1 MRALVDQYCTQV
13 HDAPLTAAA
22 YDPYSGVLATADDN
36 GVVAVRRRGE
46 TSPGLVFQPL
56 GRIRGGLAIVR
67 GGALIAVGDREG
79 SVGVYQVRDQ
89 AVVFE
94 ERRSGPEG
102 RVRAM
107 RGVAL
112 NPEGSRLAAIA
123 RDGLLR
129 VWDLVSEER
138 EASWTGFGGMS
149 VDFGP
154 YGDRVL
160 ALDDEGQPVLVDL
173 RTSESLALDPVRLSC
188 HWAAMSPDGTH
199 VLAAGQGG
207 MATLRVSDGTVVA
220 TFATQGG
227 SGVTGVAM
235 SPEGDAVAAI
245 TQRSVHLFSF
255 PELDHAQS
263 EKHGVR
269 DPSSAAVW
277 TSSGARVGGADGT
290 LGGAGVASG
299 GVTPVVAVAGYGK
312 VLLGVHDDQLDV
324 WEGRRLE
331 ARLALS
337 SPLDAVL
344 VDRDGKRLALLPRD
358 RRLRVLDLAT
368 GRTLFKAGQ
377 GSVGAARIALGGS
390 VVAAKLRGGGVRWW
404 HIDADRAYELNWP
417 QAMALSGS
425 GTWMAVVTPQGEVR
439 VLDPETAEDALD
451 PPMPLAEVP
460 IVQVA
465 FVNRRPELLVL
476 DEEMV
481 LGHYDLG
488 HSLRMGEPAEG
499 SDVLDFGDVRID
511 RLWGVS
517 NRAGALAV
525 LRLQE
530 RDGTATVL
538 TVDVTDQDVVFEAK
552 GLHPDVQVER
562 ETGHLL
568 EPARS
573 GAILE
578 RRPDGRE
585 LRVYRCLPG
594 EAWVC
599 FGHKGFEQTSPGAP
613 KVLG

>member
-22 YDPYSGVLATADDN
+22 YDPYSGVLATADAN

-46 TSPGLVFQPL
+46 TSPGLVFSPL
-56 GRIRGGLAIVR
+56 GPIRGALAVVR

-89 AVVFE
+89 APVFE
-94 ERRSGPEG
+94 ERRSGDQG

-112 NPEGSRLAAIA
+112 NPEGSRLGAIA

-129 VWDLVSEER
+129 VWDLVSGER
-138 EASWTGFGGMS
+138 EASWTGFGGLT

-160 ALDDEGQPVLVDL
+160 AIDDEGQPVLVDL
-173 RTSESLALDPVRLSC
+173 RTSESLALDPVRLTC
-188 HWAAMSPDGTH
+188 LWAQMSPDGTH

-207 MATLRVSDGTVVA
+207 MASLRVADGTVVA

-227 SGVTGVAM
+227 TGVIGMGM
-235 SPEGDAVAAI
+235 SPEGDAAVAV
-245 TQRSVHLFSF
+245 TQRSAHLFSC
-255 PELDHAQS
+255 PQLEHASS
-263 EKHGVR
+263 EKHGVAA
-269 DPSSAAVW
+269 PSGAAVW
-277 TSSGARVGGADGT
+277 TATGVRVGGADGS

-299 GVTPVVAVAGYGK
+299 GVTPVVATSGFGRV
-312 VLLGVHDDQLDV
+312 VLGVHDDQLDI
-324 WEGRRLE
+324 WENKRLE

-344 VDRDGKRLALLPRD
+344 VDREGKRLALLPRE

-368 GRTLFKAGQ
+368 GKTLFKAGS
-377 GSVGAARIALGGS
+377 GSVGAASIALGGP
-390 VVAAKLRGGGVRWW
+390 VVAAVLRGGGLRWW
-404 HIDADRAYELNWP
+404 HIDADRAYELAWP
-417 QAMALSGS
+417 QGMALSGS

-439 VLDPETAEDALD
+439 VLDPETSEDALD
-451 PPMPLAEVP
+451 PPHPLAEVP
-460 IVQVA
+460 IHSLA

-476 DEEMV
+476 DTEMV

-488 HSLRMGEPAEG
+488 ESLRYGEPAEG

-525 LRLQE
+525 LRLKE
-530 RDGTATVL
+530 RDGSATVL
-538 TVDVTDQDVVFEAK
+538 TVDVSEQDVVFEAK
-552 GLHPDVQVER
+552 GLHPDVVVEP
-562 ETGHLL
+562 ESGHLL

-578 RRPDGRE
+578 RKPDGRE

-594 EAWVC
+594 EEWVC
-599 FGHKGFEQTSPGAP
+599 FGARGFEEKSDGAAG
-613 KVLG
+613 VLG